1 MKECVSLQR
10 LKINQI
16 IFLTL
21 KNIAF
26 ACINHYL
33 CRIEPALIFKT
44 HKMEKIIV
52 AVDFSDIATL
62 AIDYAASFALAFK
75 SHVHIL
81 HVEPPALSYIGNE
94 ILPPVMPMENEEE
107 NERVKRDLL
116 AMAEY
121 LQQRG
126 VDADYELVKGPIA
139 ETIVE
144 IATNYQA
151 DLIILGAHNHG
162 FLYRA
167 FIGSVSTGVLK
178 HSPCPV
184 MIIPA
189 K

>member
-1 MKECVSLQR
+1 
-10 LKINQI
+10 
-16 IFLTL
+16 
-21 KNIAF
+21 
-26 ACINHYL
+26 
-33 CRIEPALIFKT
+33 
-44 HKMEKIIV
+44 
-52 AVDFSDIATL
+52 
-62 AIDYAASFALAFK
+62 
-75 SHVHIL
+75 
-81 HVEPPALSYIGNE
+81 
-94 ILPPVMPMENEEE
+94 
-107 NERVKRDLL
+107 
-116 AMAEY
+116 MAEY

>member
-1 MKECVSLQR
+1 
-10 LKINQI
+10 
-16 IFLTL
+16 
-21 KNIAF
+21 
-26 ACINHYL
+26 
-33 CRIEPALIFKT
+33 
-44 HKMEKIIV
+44 MEKIIV
-52 AVDFSDIATL
+52 AVDLSDIATL

-81 HVEPPALSYIGNE
+81 HVEAPVLSYVGNE
-94 ILPPVMPMENEEE
+94 IVPPVMPIENEAE
-107 NERVKRDLL
+107 NERIKRDLCS
-116 AMAEY
+116 MAEY

-126 VDADYELVKGPIA
+126 VDADYELAKGPIA

-151 DLIILGAHNHG
+151 DLIVLGAHNHG